1 MEKLYFTDRVMDFQL
16 DDESILLIN
25 TISSAFDII
34 DSDTYER
41 IEEMKKGYSNFDDK
55 DELMQTLIKRGYVFE
70 QKEKEQEFIRKYAEI
85 HQKYIEKNLV
95 RSFTICPTMGC
106 NLRCTY
112 CFEGDE
118 NLSNKKVM
126 TEEQLTIILNYIDT
140 CITAQTE
147 IDTPKTSISLFG
159 GEPLLPQNMPIVQK
173 TLDFA
178 KARDIEVR
186 IVTNGTTIKYYSK
199 LLKMYDNVIIQITL
213 DGSKSIHDVRRIG
226 VSGRGTFD
234 LIESSIDLLIEMK
247 IKTHL
252 RTNINQDN
260 IDSLSDLV
268 QFIKEKKWVESG
280 YVYPYVAPVL
290 EYCDGSNNSMKESEL
305 YSRVLEI
312 EPTLGSEDS
321 IIKMVVS
328 PCVNYLQSFFDSNNQ
343 MKPWKLNYC
352 EATSGGNLVF
362 SPDGNISTCLMLAG
376 KGHHQIGSY
385 DGESVKLDPNLEG
398 MWKDR
403 TILRIPQCKECKYG
417 LICGGGCPI
426 AAIDINQDIDCP
438 VCSDIEDTM
447 KAFVNT
453 RKRQILQ
460 KV

>member
-1 MEKLYFTDRVMDFQL
+1 
-16 DDESILLIN
+16 
-25 TISSAFDII
+25 
-34 DSDTYER
+34 
-41 IEEMKKGYSNFDDK
+41 
-55 DELMQTLIKRGYVFE
+55 
-70 QKEKEQEFIRKYAEI
+70 
-85 HQKYIEKNLV
+85 
-95 RSFTICPTMGC
+95 MGC

-126 TEEQLTIILNYIDT
+126 TEEQLTLILNYIDT

-234 LIESSIDLLIEMK
+234 LIESSIDLLTEMK

-268 QFIKEKKWVESG
+268 HLS
-280 YVYPYVAPVL
+280 
-290 EYCDGSNNSMKESEL
+290 
-305 YSRVLEI
+305 
-312 EPTLGSEDS
+312 
-321 IIKMVVS
+321 
-328 PCVNYLQSFFDSNNQ
+328 
-343 MKPWKLNYC
+343 
-352 EATSGGNLVF
+352 
-362 SPDGNISTCLMLAG
+362 
-376 KGHHQIGSY
+376 
-385 DGESVKLDPNLEG
+385 
-398 MWKDR
+398 
-403 TILRIPQCKECKYG
+403 
-417 LICGGGCPI
+417 
-426 AAIDINQDIDCP
+426 
-438 VCSDIEDTM
+438 
-447 KAFVNT
+447 
-453 RKRQILQ
+453 RKRNGWNQAMYILMWHQ
-460 KV
+460 Y

>member
-34 DSDTYER
+34 DSETYGR
-41 IEEMKKGYSNFDDK
+41 IEEIKKGYSNFDDK

-70 QKEKEQEFIRKYAEI
+70 QKEKEQEFIRKYADI

-140 CITAQTE
+140 CFNTQTE
-147 IDTPKTSISLFG
+147 TDTPKTSISLFG

-213 DGSKSIHDVRRIG
+213 DGSKPIHDVRRIG

-234 LIESSIDLLIEMK
+234 LIESSVDLLTEMK

-260 IDSLSDLV
+260 IDSLS
-268 QFIKEKKWVESG
+268 
-280 YVYPYVAPVL
+280 
-290 EYCDGSNNSMKESEL
+290 EL
-305 YSRVLEI
+305 IHLS
-312 EPTLGSEDS
+312 
-321 IIKMVVS
+321 
-328 PCVNYLQSFFDSNNQ
+328 
-343 MKPWKLNYC
+343 
-352 EATSGGNLVF
+352 
-362 SPDGNISTCLMLAG
+362 
-376 KGHHQIGSY
+376 
-385 DGESVKLDPNLEG
+385 
-398 MWKDR
+398 
-403 TILRIPQCKECKYG
+403 
-417 LICGGGCPI
+417 
-426 AAIDINQDIDCP
+426 
-438 VCSDIEDTM
+438 
-447 KAFVNT
+447 
-453 RKRQILQ
+453 RKRNGWNRVMFILM
-460 KV
+460 